1 MMEISFFYFF
11 ILYLIFKLCSFNLYY
26 FSDLRIVIDLRGS
39 NLVKLLVAPSEIV
52 FFPCSK
58 SPKICFSKKL
68 FSTTNTVLFQRLF
81 VWWYY
86 IFLMNNKSTYANI
99 GTTISLVKGKMIFW
113 STYKFCLEIFYV
125 LWIRFGAWNCLLYL
139 VSSIFNSYSICS
151 RIMTLLRPSME
162 NDLQSQ
168 ALKV

>member
-1 MMEISFFYFF
+1 M
-11 ILYLIFKLCSFNLYY
+11 
-26 FSDLRIVIDLRGS
+26 
-39 NLVKLLVAPSEIV
+39 
-52 FFPCSK
+52 
-58 SPKICFSKKL
+58 L
-68 FSTTNTVLFQRLF
+68 FQSVLFFRFENCDWLERLEF
-81 VWWYY
+81 GQTASGTKRNRLSMFKVTKNLFQQKTVFHHQHCTFPKTLSVWWYY
-86 IFLMNNKSTYANI
+86 IFLKNNKSTCRSI

>member
-1 MMEISFFYFF
+1 MMEISFFFFF
-11 ILYLIFKLCSFNLYY
+11 ILYLIFKWCSFNLYY

-52 FFPCSK
+52 FPCSK

-81 VWWYY
+81 LSDDTT
-86 IFLMNNKSTYANI
+86 IFLKNNKSTCRSI

-125 LWIRFGAWNCLLYL
+125 LWIRFGAWNCLLSL
-139 VSSIFNSYSICS
+139 VSSILNSYSICS
-151 RIMTLLRPSME
+151 RIMTLLRAQVWRMIY
-162 NDLQSQ
+162 
-168 ALKV
+168 KVRL